1 MFLCSFCLS
10 DKVQYWIQGVANNIK
25 QGTSLSGLNCT
36 VYYWWH
42 SSVLDI
48 YPVQYVYWTTTG
60 SPTRSVYL
68 WSLYLGI
75 QTRGKPPK
83 HTAIFLK
90 ISIFFVAVPVQD
102 NFSMYHAHWC
112 WYEWCLTMKKCCK
125 NFKNLNISL
134 QQFQN
139 GMPTFFI
146 WYMLLLFTQQKFE
159 IASPA
164 WKKYHCQ
171 QHYHNQLLYHY
182 LKSHLG
188 SRRWRNHVT
197 KNSSCA
203 CHTTPQDYRSSKGGW
218 TP

>member
-1 MFLCSFCLS
+1 MSILLS
-10 DKVQYWIQGVANNIK
+10 DKVQCWIQGVSNNIK
-25 QGTSLSGLNCT
+25 QGTSLSGLNCA
-36 VYYWWH
+36 VHYWWH

-75 QTRGKPPK
+75 QTRGKPLK
-83 HTAIFLK
+83 HTAIFLT
-90 ISIFFVAVPVQD
+90 ISIFLLQYQCKTISACIMPIGVDMNDVSQWKNVARTSKIWTFLC
-102 NFSMYHAHWC
+102 N
-112 WYEWCLTMKKCCK
+112 
-125 NFKNLNISL
+125 NFKIACLHSSYDICCYFSL
-134 QQFQN
+134 Q
-139 GMPTFFI
+139 
-146 WYMLLLFTQQKFE
+146 WKFE

-164 WKKYHCQ
+164 WKKYHRQ
-171 QHYHNQLLYHY
+171 QHYRNQILHHY

-197 KNSSCA
+197 KNSSSA